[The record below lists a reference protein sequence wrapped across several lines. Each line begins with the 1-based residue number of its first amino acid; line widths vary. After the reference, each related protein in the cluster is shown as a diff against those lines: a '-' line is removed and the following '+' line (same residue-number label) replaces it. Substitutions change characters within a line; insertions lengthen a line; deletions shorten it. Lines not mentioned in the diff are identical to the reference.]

1 MTYLDWIVL
10 ALTLI
15 FVVSY
20 GIYRSR
26 EKQTMNSFL
35 LAGQSLPWYH
45 VTLSLMATQAS
56 AITFL
61 SVPGQAYTDGMR
73 FVQFYFGLPL
83 AMVILCITF
92 VPKFHKLKIFT
103 AYEFLESRFDLR
115 TRALTSFLFLLQRG
129 LSTGLSIYAPSLIL
143 STILGWDITWT
154 NIISGSIVMFYT
166 ISGGSG
172 AVSHTHMQQMAIITI
187 GMVVAGVMVVHM
199 LPEQVSFTDALHVA
213 GKMGKTNVID
223 FTFDL
228 NNRYN
233 VWSGLIGGFFLQ
245 LSYFGTDQSQVGR
258 FLTGSSEGQ
267 SKLGLAMNGLL
278 KIPMQFLILLV
289 GVLVFAFYQFTTPP
303 LFFNET
309 AVKNIRTT
317 QYAAEYQKLEEAHTL
332 IQNNKHQ
339 QVMALTDAVK
349 KDDQSAIEK
358 SRTIL
363 AGTELKVK
371 EVRKQ
376 AETLLSKATGS
387 DINDVNYIFLR
398 FVIDYLPIGM
408 VGLLIAVILLA
419 SMGSVASA
427 YHSLASCTVVD
438 IYKRMY
444 RKDSDTEN
452 YVTASRWATFFWGI
466 FCIAVAQ
473 YASRLGSMIEAVNI
487 LGSLFYGVILGIFL
501 VAFYFKKIGGRAVFW
516 GTVLGEIF
524 VIISYI
530 LDLTA
535 FLWLNLI
542 GCVLV
547 IGFAWIIE
555 TIWPQKRNNPSD
567 TSSPQ
572 LQL

>member
-1 MTYLDWIVL
+1 MNYLDWIVL
-10 ALTLI
+10 SLTLI

-20 GIYRSR
+20 GIYKSR
-26 EKQTMNSFL
+26 EKHTMDSFL

-61 SVPGQAYTDGMR
+61 SAPGQAYTDGMR

-103 AYEFLESRFDLR
+103 AYEFLETRFDLR
-115 TRALTSFLFLLQRG
+115 TRGLTAFLFLIQRG

-143 STILGWDITWT
+143 SAILGWDITWT
-154 NIISGSIVMFYT
+154 NIICGSIVMFYT

-172 AVSHTHMQQMAIITI
+172 AVSHTHLQQMGIITF
-187 GMVVAGVMVVHM
+187 GMIFAGVMVVKL
-199 LPEQVSFTDALHVA
+199 LPETVSFSDALHVA
-213 GKMGKTNVID
+213 GKMGKINLID
-223 FTFDL
+223 FSFDL

-289 GVLVFAFYQFTTPP
+289 GVLVFAFYQFTNPP
-303 LFFNET
+303 LFFNKT
-309 AVKNIRTT
+309 AVDNVKKSI
-317 QYAAEYQKLEEAHTL
+317 YAAEYDVLEKKHDQIQAGKHTHVL
-332 IQNNKHQ
+332 
-339 QVMALTDAVK
+339 ALSDAVK
-349 KDDQSAIEK
+349 KDDQEGIEK
-358 SRTIL
+358 SRTVL
-363 AGTELKVK
+363 AGIESQIKD
-371 EVRKQ
+371 VRKD
-376 AETLLSKATGS
+376 ATTLLSKATGG
-387 DINDVNYIFLR
+387 DVNDVNYIFLR
-398 FVIDYLPIGM
+398 FVIDYLPTGL

-427 YHSLASCTVVD
+427 YHSLASCSVVD

-444 RKDSDTEN
+444 RKDSSMQD
-452 YVTASRWATFFWGI
+452 YVGASRWATFFWGI
-466 FCIAVAQ
+466 FCIFVAQ
-473 YASRLGSMIEAVNI
+473 YASRLGSMIEAVNV

-501 VAFYFKKIGGRAVFW
+501 VAFYFKNIKGRAVFW
-516 GTVLGEIF
+516 GAVIGEIF
-524 VIISYI
+524 VVISYWK
-530 LDLTA
+530 DLTA

-547 IGFAWIIE
+547 IIFAFVIE
-555 TIWPQKRNNPSD
+555 KVWPESIDKG
-567 TSSPQ
+567 Q
-572 LQL
+572 LTVDK

>member
-1 MTYLDWIVL
+1 MSYLDWIVL
-10 ALTLI
+10 SLTLI

-26 EKQTMNSFL
+26 EKHTMDSFL

-61 SVPGQAYTDGMR
+61 SAPGQAYTDGMR

-103 AYEFLESRFDLR
+103 AYEFLETRFDLR
-115 TRALTSFLFLLQRG
+115 TRGLTAFLFLLQRG

-143 STILGWDITWT
+143 SAILGWDITYT
-154 NIISGSIVMFYT
+154 NIISGGIVMLYT
-166 ISGGSG
+166 ISGGSQ
-172 AVSHTHMQQMAIITI
+172 AVSHTHLQQMGIITI
-187 GMVVAGVMVVHM
+187 GMVIAGVTVVKL
-199 LPEQVSFTDALHVA
+199 LPESISFTDALHVA
-213 GKMGKTNVID
+213 GKMGKTNLID

-289 GVLVFAFYQFTTPP
+289 GVLVFAFYQFTNPP
-303 LFFNET
+303 LFFNRT
-309 AVKNIRTT
+309 AVEDVKKTMYADEYAGLEKKHANI
-317 QYAAEYQKLEEAHTL
+317 QAG
-332 IQNNKHQ
+332 KHV

-349 KDDQSAIEK
+349 RDDQPAIEQ
-358 SRTIL
+358 SRTVL
-363 AGTELKVK
+363 ADIEAQVK
-371 EVRKQ
+371 EVRKE
-376 AETLLSKATGS
+376 ATKLLSTATGG
-387 DINDVNYIFLR
+387 DVNDVNYIFLR
-398 FVIDYLPIGM
+398 FVIDYLPKGL

-419 SMGSVASA
+419 SMGSVAAA
-427 YHSLASCTVVD
+427 YNSLASCSVVD

-444 RKDSDTEN
+444 RKDSSTRN
-452 YVTASRWATFFWGI
+452 YLAASRWATFFWGV
-466 FCIAVAQ
+466 FCIFVAQ
-473 YASRLGSMIEAVNI
+473 YASRLGSMIEAVNV

-501 VAFYFKKIGGRAVFW
+501 VAFYFKSIGGRAVFW
-516 GTVLGEIF
+516 GAVIGEIF
-524 VIISYI
+524 VVFSYWK
-530 LDLTA
+530 DLTA

-547 IGFAWIIE
+547 IFFAAIIE
-555 TIWPQKRNNPSD
+555 KIWPESKKVMA
-567 TSSPQ
+567 
-572 LQL
+572 